1 MDWLTDWIFELL
13 FGIQKTISF
22 IIDFIKDIF
31 YILAG
36 IEPINV
42 NGKEK
47 KMSLAAKV
55 VLSVPGQ
62 NYDNV
67 YDNRMQ
73 FVNIRKE
80 DTDDIVKYVFA
91 QQRLMQQRERG
102 L

>member
-1 MDWLTDWIFELL
+1 MSEDKGVIVDISGGGLRLFSKKQFEQGSIVNIIF
-13 FGIQKTISF
+13 T
-22 IIDFIKDIF
+22 
-31 YILAG
+31 
-36 IEPINV
+36 INV

-55 VLSVPGQ
+55 VLSVLGQ

>member
-1 MDWLTDWIFELL
+1 
-13 FGIQKTISF
+13 
-22 IIDFIKDIF
+22 
-31 YILAG
+31 
-36 IEPINV
+36 
-42 NGKEK
+42 
-47 KMSLAAKV
+47 MSLAAKV
-55 VLSVPGQ
+55 VLSVLGQ

-80 DTDDIVKYVFA
+80 DTDVIVKYVFA